1 MPTYKAPLR
10 DMRFVLYE
18 LMNAEHLPSM
28 PGYEE
33 FGRDLV
39 DPVLEEAAK
48 LCEDVLQPLNRSGDE
63 EGCRLENGVVYTPK
77 GFKEAYTKFREAG
90 WTSIACDPAYGGQG
104 MPKIVN
110 TMIEEMMCSA
120 NLSFGLYPGLTYGAY
135 VALHGFGTEH
145 QKNTYLPKLVDGR
158 WSGTMC
164 LTESHCGT
172 DLGMLRTSA
181 KPQTDGSY
189 QITGQKIFISAGEH
203 DLTENIIHLVLA
215 RLPGAPEGTKGIS
228 LFLVPKFIVK
238 DDGSLGARNGV
249 SCGSIEHKMGIKASV
264 TCVMN
269 FDSATGWIIGEPHKG
284 MRAMFTMMN
293 AERISV
299 GMQGLGIGEVS
310 YQNATIYAKDR
321 IQGRSLTGTKN
332 PTKAADPI
340 LVHPD
345 VRRMLLTQRAYVE
358 GCRALAAW
366 AGEMLDTSGHHP
378 DPKARQDADDFVA
391 LITPVVKALITDLGY
406 EAANIGVQVYG
417 GHGYIREWGMEQF
430 VRDCRIAQIYEGT
443 NGVQAL
449 DLVGRKMPANF
460 GRSLRQ
466 FFHPVADYIEA
477 NQHNEAMADFIGP
490 LTKAFTRLQQATGFV
505 AQKSMGNPDEAGA
518 AATDYLRLFGLV
530 ALAFLWARMAEISLA
545 KTAGANAS
553 HDGTDPDPDG
563 FYKAKVLTARF
574 YFERILPETG
584 SLLSKVLSGSKTMMA
599 FEEAAF

>member
-18 LMNAEHLPSM
+18 LMNAEKLPAL

-33 FGRDLV
+33 FSRDLV

-48 LCEDVLQPLNRSGDE
+48 LCEEVLQPINRSGDE

-77 GFKEAYTKFREAG
+77 GFKEAYTKFREGG
-90 WTSIACDPAYGGQG
+90 WTSIACAPEYGGQG

-110 TMIEEMMCSA
+110 TMVEEMMCSA
-120 NLSFGLYPGLTYGAY
+120 NLSFGLYPGLTYGTY
-135 VALHGFGTEH
+135 VALAGFGTAH
-145 QKNTYLPKLVDGR
+145 QKATYLPKLVDGR

-164 LTESHCGT
+164 LTEPHCGT
-172 DLGMLRTSA
+172 DLGMLRTAA
-181 KPQTDGSY
+181 KPQADGSF
-189 QITGQKIFISAGEH
+189 QLNGTKIFISAGEH
-203 DLTENIIHLVLA
+203 DLTDNIIHLVLA
-215 RLPGAPEGTKGIS
+215 RLPGAPAGTKGIS
-228 LFLVPKFIVK
+228 LFLVPKFLVK
-238 DDGSLGARNGV
+238 DDGSLGSRNGV
-249 SCGSIEHKMGIKASV
+249 SCGSIEHKMGIKASA

-269 FDSATGWIIGEPHKG
+269 FDNATGWLVGEAHKG

-321 IQGRSLTGTKN
+321 IQGRSLSGVKN
-332 PTKAADPI
+332 PSKAADPI
-340 LVHPD
+340 IVHPD

-366 AGEMLDTSGHHP
+366 AGETLDTSGHHP
-378 DPKARQDADDFVA
+378 DPKVRQDADDFVA
-391 LITPVVKALITDLGY
+391 LMTPIVKALITDLGY

-443 NGVQAL
+443 NGIQAL

-460 GRSLRQ
+460 GRNLRQ
-466 FFHPVADYIEA
+466 FFHPVADYIEGH
-477 NQHNEAMADFIGP
+477 QHNEAMAEFIGP

-505 AQKSMGNPDEAGA
+505 AQKGMARPEEAGA
-518 AATDYLRLFGLV
+518 AATEYLRLFGLV
-530 ALAFLWARMAEISLA
+530 ALAYLWARMAEISLA
-545 KTAGANAS
+545 KTATATDQ
-553 HDGTDPDPDG
+553 HDGTGPDPDG
-563 FYKAKVLTARF
+563 FYKHKVLTARF
-574 YFERILPETG
+574 YYERILPETS
-584 SLLSKVLSGSKTMMA
+584 SLVAKIMAGGKTMMA